1 VKVGCTG
8 SRQFLV
14 AEDLPH
20 AFCFWWAV
28 GNSGER
34 DRDRDRRHTHLEFSE
49 FLGFRER
56 HYGSSV
62 EIGVSAG
69 AGVSGFDSH
78 CGVCGVSLGAAGFDF
93 RKGI

>member
-20 AFCFWWAV
+20 PFCFWWAV

-34 DRDRDRRHTHLEFSE
+34 ETQ
-49 FLGFRER
+49 RER
-56 HYGSSV
+56 EREDTHISSFQ
-62 EIGVSAG
+62 S
-69 AGVSGFDSH
+69 F
-78 CGVCGVSLGAAGFDF
+78 
-93 RKGI
+93 